1 MSEHIPTPLCL
12 IHTIDVASQDEI
24 SRHLGAMGVVVVGHV
39 GSIRQT
45 PPSNDDDAHDD
56 SHDDDDDSHDD
67 RGMKTKRRA
76 NDRDTTTTTTR
87 ETTTRETS
95 DVARRAVNHHH
106 HVDDDA
112 TTTTTETT
120 ETTETTTAGT
130 KKRRLG
136 VKNLA
141 QFKNR
146 AFDKPS
152 MFIRQWGWK
161 REMKTDEERFA
172 LDYAHAF
179 KDVDGCAHELKF
191 KQKKF
196 GPEGF
201 ASTVWDSAI
210 VMAKYIEKT
219 YEKFRHA
226 RSAIELG
233 AGCGVTTAVLAVGLK
248 METVVSTELK
258 GNLELLNAN
267 VGAFENVRCA
277 EMTWGSET
285 DAKNALPSDGEA
297 FDVVVASDC
306 VYHTEAMGDLV
317 KTLEIICDARTRV
330 LFSYGRNRQALD
342 IFMDEIAG
350 KFSRVDV
357 SSSDLDELYQC
368 TDVSVIEL
376 RKL

>member
-1 MSEHIPTPLCL
+1 
-12 IHTIDVASQDEI
+12 
-24 SRHLGAMGVVVVGHV
+24 
-39 GSIRQT
+39 
-45 PPSNDDDAHDD
+45 
-56 SHDDDDDSHDD
+56 
-67 RGMKTKRRA
+67 MKTKRRA
-76 NDRDTTTTTTR
+76 NDRDATTTTR

-95 DVARRAVNHHH
+95 DARRAVNHH

-112 TTTTTETT
+112 TTTGTTGTT
-120 ETTETTTAGT
+120 GT

-179 KDVDGCAHELKF
+179 KDVDGCARELKF

-219 YEKFRHA
+219 YEKFREA
-226 RSAIELG
+226 RSAVELG
-233 AGCGVTTAVLAVGLK
+233 AGCGLTTAVLAVGLK
-248 METVVSTELK
+248 METVVSTELE

-277 EMTWGSET
+277 
-285 DAKNALPSDGEA
+285 
-297 FDVVVASDC
+297 F
-306 VYHTEAMGDLV
+306 GD
-317 KTLEIICDARTRV
+317 
-330 LFSYGRNRQALD
+330 
-342 IFMDEIAG
+342 
-350 KFSRVDV
+350 
-357 SSSDLDELYQC
+357 DLNGN
-368 TDVSVIEL
+368 I
-376 RKL
+376 RHG

>member
-1 MSEHIPTPLCL
+1 MWTTL
-12 IHTIDVASQDEI
+12 DDGG
-24 SRHLGAMGVVVVGHV
+24 R
-39 GSIRQT
+39 RWT
-45 PPSNDDDAHDD
+45 PPATDARRRRWTTTTL
-56 SHDDDDDSHDD
+56 DD

-76 NDRDTTTTTTR
+76 NDRDTTATTTTATTT
-87 ETTTRETS
+87 TTTRETS
-95 DVARRAVNHHH
+95 DARGAVNHHG
-106 HVDDDA
+106 DDDA
-112 TTTTTETT
+112 TT
-120 ETTETTTAGT
+120 GT

-179 KDVDGCAHELKF
+179 NDVDGCAHELKF

-219 YEKFRHA
+219 YEKFRDA

-233 AGCGVTTAVLAVGLK
+233 AGCGLTTAVLAVGLK
-248 METVVSTELK
+248 MEVVVSTELE

>member
-1 MSEHIPTPLCL
+1 MF
-12 IHTIDVASQDEI
+12 
-24 SRHLGAMGVVVVGHV
+24 GHV
-39 GSIRQT
+39 GSIRQDAASRT
-45 PPSNDDDAHDD
+45 THDDAHDD
-56 SHDDDDDSHDD
+56 SHDDD

-106 HVDDDA
+106 HVDDDDA
-112 TTTTTETT
+112 TTT
-120 ETTETTTAGT
+120 TTTAGT

-219 YEKFRHA
+219 YEKFRQA

>member
-1 MSEHIPTPLCL
+1 
-12 IHTIDVASQDEI
+12 
-24 SRHLGAMGVVVVGHV
+24 
-39 GSIRQT
+39 
-45 PPSNDDDAHDD
+45 
-56 SHDDDDDSHDD
+56 
-67 RGMKTKRRA
+67 MKTKRRA
-76 NDRDTTTTTTR
+76 NDRDATTTTR

-95 DVARRAVNHHH
+95 DARRAVNHH

-112 TTTTTETT
+112 TTTGTTGTT
-120 ETTETTTAGT
+120 GT

-179 KDVDGCAHELKF
+179 KDVDGCARELKF

-219 YEKFRHA
+219 YEKFREA
-226 RSAIELG
+226 RSAVELG
-233 AGCGVTTAVLAVGLK
+233 AGCGLTTAVLAVGLK
-248 METVVSTELK
+248 METVVSTELE

-317 KTLEIICDARTRV
+317 KTLEIICDARTRI

-342 IFMDEIAG
+342 IFMDAIAG

-357 SSSDLDELYQC
+357 SSSELDELYQC